1 MSASP
6 PSRAPGD
13 RRRFRALTIAL
24 RIGLAVLL
32 LAAVVPSSLVLC
44 QVGPGASLTVIRGS
58 VAVSRP
64 DGTAIFPAGTG
75 LTLAVGDVVG
85 TLERTR
91 AIVTFFTGSEIE
103 LGSNTT
109 IVIRQLDRN
118 LLDQTNV
125 TVQNLSG
132 LTVTRTGSSDNG
144 DPSVRI
150 ISGDTVSVLRRG
162 EAGHGVDPSSNN
174 ITAVCVI
181 RCGLDGLA
189 FPNETSFVAQGVART
204 ITGRGDK
211 IDSKMP
217 SG

>member
-85 TLERTR
+85 TIERTR
-91 AIVTFFTGSEIE
+91 AIVTFFSGSEIE

-109 IVIRQLDRN
+109 IVIRRLDRD
-118 LLDQTNV
+118 LLDDARV
-125 TVQNLSG
+125 TVENLTG
-132 LTVTRTGSSDNG
+132 L
-144 DPSVRI
+144 SVIRVPAGAPTESAI
-150 ISGDTVSVLRRG
+150 RVINGDTVAVIRSG
-162 EAGHGVDPSSNN
+162 EVGHGVDPDSNN
-174 ITAVCVI
+174 VTVACV
-181 RCGLDGLA
+181 
-189 FPNETSFVAQGVART
+189 
-204 ITGRGDK
+204 
-211 IDSKMP
+211 
-217 SG
+217 